1 MLGSHLIDPTTD
13 ETFLKR
19 SMRDLLKD
27 WTGGCSACPGNFD
40 VIQVVLQVGIMD
52 RRNLRVLAHR
62 AAQNSLDETALATI
76 IHEFLRHRKLRI
88 RLQRHA
94 IKYHGIN
101 RRQAKADLKDLETE
115 TADLMRKAGLSPWGE
130 S

>member
-1 MLGSHLIDPTTD
+1 MLGSHLIDPTSG

-27 WTGGCSACPGNFD
+27 WTGGCVACPGNFD
-40 VIQVVLQVGIMD
+40 VIQVVLQVGVMN
-52 RRNLRVLAHR
+52 RRNLRVLTHR
-62 AAQNSLDETALATI
+62 NAQDSLDGTALATV

-94 IKYHGIN
+94 MKYHGIT
-101 RRQAKADLKDLETE
+101 RQQAKADLKELETE